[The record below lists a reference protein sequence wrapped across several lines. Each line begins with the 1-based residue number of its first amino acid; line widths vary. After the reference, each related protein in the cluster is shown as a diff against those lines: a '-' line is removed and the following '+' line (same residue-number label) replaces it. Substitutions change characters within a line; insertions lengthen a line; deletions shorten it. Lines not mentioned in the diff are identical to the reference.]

1 MGAIRTTPPATEVG
15 DSLRGSAARGFVA
28 PQLGTTHPLPR
39 AVLIDEPW
47 ETRIIPPASH
57 PSLET
62 SDEYCAVCDQ
72 FIWRAQQ
79 STINACATLLLIAY
93 RSSLI
98 ADCLSLIPAHDK
110 VYGTLNGGRGWLSFV
125 PLAVGP

>member
-62 SDEYCAVCDQ
+62 SESTVQSVINLSGELSNRASMHAPHYC
-72 FIWRAQQ
+72 
-79 STINACATLLLIAY
+79 LLLIAH
-93 RSSLI
+93 RLSLI
-98 ADCLSLIPAHDK
+98 A
-110 VYGTLNGGRGWLSFV
+110 YR
-125 PLAVGP
+125 